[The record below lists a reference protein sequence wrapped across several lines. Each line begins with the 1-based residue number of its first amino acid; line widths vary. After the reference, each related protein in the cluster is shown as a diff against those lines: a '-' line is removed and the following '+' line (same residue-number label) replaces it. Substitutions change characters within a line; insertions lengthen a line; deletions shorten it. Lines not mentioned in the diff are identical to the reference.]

1 MYANCICMLFLV
13 AVSCSS
19 NSEADANVSNK
30 PQADV
35 LLSNF
40 YGKPFNYGATVET
53 KQQNVPGASNRSV
66 EVQNLQ
72 ITEVFVDGDERARGY
87 VFSDKETSELLYFF
101 DVDRVDYKMTAIKV
115 DAAQTMTFNNINEV
129 DKYISTN
136 EFDFITIKDHPD
148 FAPPTPEQPVALGIR
163 YSYGAPYE
171 YNGKCYQAVFY
182 AHFFLGFQL
191 TRWRAVQVLS
201 PSNNLVNESVPCGTE
216 YQP

>member
-40 YGKPFNYGATVET
+40 YGKPFNYGATVQT

-87 VFSDKETSELLYFF
+87 VISDKETSELLYFF

-115 DAAQTMTFNNINEV
+115 DAAQTMTFNDINEI

-148 FAPPTPEQPVALGIR
+148 FEPPTTEQPIALRPRYTYGSCFRGVDGNWVRGVYITRYFLGIR
-163 YSYGAPYE
+163 ISKTIALMKEDGTGQVTVGCNEE
-171 YNGKCYQAVFY
+171 YN
-182 AHFFLGFQL
+182 
-191 TRWRAVQVLS
+191 
-201 PSNNLVNESVPCGTE
+201 PN
-216 YQP
+216 